1 MKKSSN
7 VPVPETKLF
16 CSDPEVIGTP
26 FFIYKYVEG
35 RFFKDPMLK
44 KVSHCMITYFV
55 VYMNICLCGCFF
67 TSLKITFLK
76 CLQVENISS
85 RTNIYKS
92 MLDTLAKIHSVNLDV
107 SR

>member
-1 MKKSSN
+1 M
-7 VPVPETKLF
+7 PVPETKLF

-44 KVSHCMITYFV
+44 KVSCDELFCAKH
-55 VYMNICLCGCFF
+55 VYVIS
-67 TSLKITFLK
+67 SLKLFIK
-76 CLQVENISS
+76 CQKVENISS
-85 RTNIYKS
+85 RTNIYNS

-107 SR
+107 SRLT